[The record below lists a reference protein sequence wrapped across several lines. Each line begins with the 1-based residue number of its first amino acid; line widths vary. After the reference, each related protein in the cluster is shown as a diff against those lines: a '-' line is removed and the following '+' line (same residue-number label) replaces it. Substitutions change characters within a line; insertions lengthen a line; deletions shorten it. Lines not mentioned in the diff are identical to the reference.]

1 MTENTPSL
9 ERRLDRLEQG
19 QAKMLASLSAIE
31 SRIEILHQEFQRTA
45 TTVSRFSLA
54 QESARLHSQK
64 LESFVSEVR
73 GQLTKLEAAL
83 DKKP

>member
-1 MTENTPSL
+1 MTDKTPSL
-9 ERRLDRLEQG
+9 EQRLEQLEQG
-19 QAKMLASLSAIE
+19 QAKLLEMLTAID

-54 QESARLHSQK
+54 QESAKLHNQR

-73 GQLTKLEAAL
+73 GKLTKLAAAL

>member
-1 MTENTPSL
+1 MTDKTPSL
-9 ERRLDRLEQG
+9 ERRLEQLEHG

-54 QESARLHSQK
+54 QESAKLHNQRL
-64 LESFVSEVR
+64 EGFVSEVR
-73 GQLTKLEAAL
+73 GQLTKIEAAL
-83 DKKP
+83 GKKP

>member
-1 MTENTPSL
+1 MTDKTPSL
-9 ERRLDRLEQG
+9 ERRLDQLEQG
-19 QAKMLASLSAIE
+19 QAKMLASLNAIE

-54 QESARLHSQK
+54 QESARLHSQR
-64 LESFVSEVR
+64 LESFVGEVR
-73 GQLTKLEAAL
+73 GQLTKVEAAL

>member
-19 QAKMLASLSAIE
+19 QAKMLSSLTAIE

-54 QESARLHSQK
+54 QESARLHSQR

-73 GQLTKLEAAL
+73 GQLTKVEAAL
-83 DKKP
+83 GKNS

>member
-19 QAKMLASLSAIE
+19 QAKMLSSLTAIE

-54 QESARLHSQK
+54 QESARLHSQR

-73 GQLTKLEAAL
+73 GQLTKAEAAL
-83 DKKP
+83 GKNS

>member
-19 QAKMLASLSAIE
+19 QARMLASLTAIE

-54 QESARLHSQK
+54 QESARLHSQR

-73 GQLTKLEAAL
+73 GQLTKVEAAL
-83 DKKP
+83 GKKS